1 MSYTKTNWRDG
12 DVITASKMNKIEN
25 QLQQISQQNNTVDNT
40 NLIIDLGD
48 VSYDNW
54 QIEIFIDPEL
64 TLQQLSKA
72 IIKMNL
78 IGSHGGGL
86 IYSNVLYVNNQS
98 DSDFYMIMDTATLMN
113 GNEIPPY
120 FYYPDTG
127 RFANSQ
133 LTDDTFPQ
141 Y

>member
-1 MSYTKTNWRDG
+1 MSYEKTTWRDG
-12 DVITASKMNKIEN
+12 DVISAVKMNKIEN
-25 QLQQISQQNNTVDNT
+25 QLQQISQQNNAVDNT

-48 VSYDNW
+48 VSYDNG

-72 IIKMNL
+72 IIKMNMT
-78 IGSHGGGL
+78 GSHGGS
-86 IYSNVLYVNNQS
+86 IYSNVLYVSSQS
-98 DSDFYMIMDTATLMN
+98 GSDFYIIIDVAALMN
-113 GNEIPPY
+113 GNEMLPY

-127 RFANSQ
+127 RFASSQ
-133 LTDDTFPQ
+133 LTDEPSPQ